1 MKEEAAF
8 PDLYLIPINFS
19 EASLNACYYALE
31 MASKLKARIKLIHAY
46 GLPDVRPMSFD
57 DTEFYAGT
65 LATHIT
71 EIREEAEKNM
81 ASFLEK
87 ITAYSKTKSLPEI
100 PITTNLINGVPD
112 EIALYTA
119 ESEKPVL
126 IIMGVSGME
135 TRTFEPMGKIA
146 SRIVEK
152 SAVPVLIIPE
162 DMEFKGINE
171 IKNVLYTTAFD
182 ETDFSAIGRLISIV
196 QRLNM
201 DIYCVH
207 IGTENNDPW
216 DKIKM
221 EGLKEYFNKAYG
233 KTNVECDLIFSKD
246 IIKALDNFITEKDID
261 LLSLTTK
268 KRNLISKLINP
279 SIALKIL
286 YHTRIPLLVF
296 HG

>member
-1 MKEEAAF
+1 MKEETAF
-8 PDLYLIPINFS
+8 PDLYLIPINFGD
-19 EASLNACYYALE
+19 ASLNACYYALE

-81 ASFLEK
+81 AIFLEK
-87 ITAYSKTKSLPEI
+87 IKAYSKAKSLPEI
-100 PITTNLINGVPD
+100 PVTTNLINGMPD
-112 EIALYTA
+112 EITMYTA
-119 ESEKPVL
+119 ESEGAML
-126 IIMGVSGME
+126 IVMGVSGKE
-135 TRTFEPMGKIA
+135 VRTFEPMGKIA

-152 SAVPVLIIPE
+152 SNSPVLIVPE
-162 DMEFKGINE
+162 DMDFKGIE
-171 IKNVLYTTAFD
+171 KIKNVLYTTAFD
-182 ETDFSAIGRLISIV
+182 ETDFSAIGRLISII
-196 QRLNM
+196 QGLNM

-221 EGLKEYFNKAYG
+221 EGLKEYFNKVYG
-233 KTNVECDLIFSKD
+233 KTNVECDLLFSKD
-246 IIKALDNFITEKDID
+246 IIKALDEFITAKDID
-261 LLSLTTK
+261 LITLTTR

-279 SIALKIL
+279 SLALKIL